1 MENLLLVAS
10 FLWYGTCWMTGPV
23 FAADAIER
31 CIEFKKEGYELVAMT
46 QIGVPIDEDEIIKPR
61 RKPLEEVVTYL

>member
-1 MENLLLVAS
+1 
-10 FLWYGTCWMTGPV
+10 MTGPV

-31 CIEFKKEGYELVAMT
+31 CIEFKKEGYELVSMT